1 MIKVK
6 KNKIILLF
14 GIASAALVS
23 TAAISATVVKINS
36 SYLSNQNAFAFNRSR
51 SLELIDR
58 GRAESRF
65 NSNTDNNL
73 EVPQPKKDDPIKPTI
88 VVNPPIVEEKP
99 PVILKPEPP
108 KEEPIVVV
116 APPVQTPPQSNS
128 SYDGSIIDIQTI
140 TSTVSEKSDW

>member
-1 MIKVK
+1 M
-6 KNKIILLF
+6 
-14 GIASAALVS
+14 
-23 TAAISATVVKINS
+23 VKINS

-73 EVPQPKKDDPIKPTI
+73 EVPQPKKNDPIKPTI

-99 PVILKPEPP
+99 PVISKPEPP

-128 SYDGSIIDIQTI
+128 SYDGSIINIQTI
-140 TSTVSEKSDW
+140 TSTVTEKK

>member
-73 EVPQPKKDDPIKPTI
+73 EVPQPKKKWS
-88 VVNPPIVEEKP
+88 N
-99 PVILKPEPP
+99 
-108 KEEPIVVV
+108 
-116 APPVQTPPQSNS
+116 QTYYCCKSTNCWRKTTSNFK
-128 SYDGSIIDIQTI
+128 TR
-140 TSTVSEKSDW
+140 TT